1 MDIVRYQNKLNEY
14 PIFNLTEVEQNIFM
28 ALLSKTTF
36 NDDQWISVQLS
47 DLQEK
52 SQYSVNSTIKFSTKV
67 HKLLNKICSQKVY
80 LETEKFIHVFVCFDE
95 QIFDKDTGTLKVHI
109 QNTFFDMLKNYKLG
123 FTSFELA
130 EFVCLTGNYTKSLY
144 RLLKQF
150 RTQGE
155 WTVKKEDFRK
165 LLNVPEKYRLID
177 IDRNILKPAVEQLS
191 REHDLFDTVRVPF
204 KNLKVDKIKKVRGS
218 RGGRGGTVVAF
229 KFTFD
234 AEEIKKVP
242 EEKKQ
247 IHSKENEQENIP
259 VAQKVENEY
268 LAEERH

>member
-1 MDIVRYQNKLNEY
+1 MEIVRYQNKLNEY

-36 NDDQWISVQLS
+36 SDDPWISVDLS
-47 DLQEK
+47 DLQDET
-52 SQYSVNSTIKFSTKV
+52 QYFENSSKTFSARV
-67 HKLLNKICSQKVY
+67 HKLLDKICSQKVH

-123 FTSFELA
+123 FTTFELA
-130 EFVCLTGNYTKSLY
+130 EFVSLKGNYTKSLY

-150 RTQGE
+150 RIQGE

-177 IDRNILKPAVEQLS
+177 IERNILKPAVEQLS
-191 REHDLFDTVRVPF
+191 QEHDLFNTARIPF
-204 KNLKVDKIKKVRGS
+204 KNLKVEKIKKTRGS
-218 RGGRGGTVVAF
+218 KGGRGGTVIAF

-234 AEEIKKVP
+234 AEEIKEVP

-247 IHSKENEQENIP
+247 ICSNETNQEPIP
-259 VAQKVENEY
+259 IAQKVKNEY
-268 LAEERH
+268 VAEERH